1 MANFFSADYWKALYF
16 KAVGGQE
23 TAVDPNAMRGT
34 FAGVASFAGTL
45 DEPAGAISGTFV
57 GSASFTGDLT
67 FTGTAEQE
75 FHGPRRTLGWIRDAT
90 YSLLRGKR
98 RKDEEELVEEVA
110 AKLAPKLPE
119 PVDYEALER
128 SIEQRAKEIADRL
141 AAIAPADAVSNVT
154 TDAAFGR
161 GSQAFNEA
169 EAIGLDAAR
178 LAAAIEQAA
187 TALAE
192 DRRRKLDEEEALIL
206 LLLAA

>member
-1 MANFFSADYWKALYF
+1 MASFFSASYWKARFF
-16 KAVGGQE
+16 KALPTAQADANPGSMSATLTGAGGVS
-23 TAVDPNAMRGT
+23 AV
-34 FAGVASFAGTL
+34 L
-45 DEPAGAISGTFV
+45 DAVSVEQT
-57 GSASFTGDLT
+57 
-67 FTGTAEQE
+67 EQE

-128 SIEQRAKEIADRL
+128 SIEQRAKELSDRL

>member
-1 MANFFSADYWKALYF
+1 MANFFSADYWKAFYF

-34 FAGVASFAGTL
+34 FAGVASFTGTL
-45 DEPAGAISGTFV
+45 DEPAGAISGSFA
-57 GSASFTGDLT
+57 GSSVFSGNLT

-98 RKDEEELVEEVA
+98 RKDEEEQAAKVA
-110 AKLAPKLPE
+110 AELAPQLSE

-128 SIEQRAKEIADRL
+128 SIEQRAKEISDRL
-141 AAIAPADAVSNVT
+141 AAIAPADAISEPL

-161 GSQAFNEA
+161 GSLAFNEA

-192 DRRRKLDEEEALIL
+192 DRRRKLNEEEALIL